1 MIEQTVRELLE
12 QVRTIAVVGASN
24 KPQRASYRVMA
35 FLQRCGYKVIPV
47 NPVLEGQTL
56 HNEVV
61 RGSLTDI
68 SEKIDMVDIFRQSA
82 EAGVIVD
89 EAIAMNA
96 KAVWLQ
102 LGVVDDQAKTRAENA
117 GLIVVMDRCPKI
129 DIPALSIETPSEP

>member
-1 MIEQTVRELLE
+1 MIEQTVRGLLE
-12 QVRTIAVVGASN
+12 QVQTIAVVGASN

-47 NPVLEGQTL
+47 NPALEGQEL
-56 HNEVV
+56 HNEIV

-68 SEKIDMVDIFRQSA
+68 SEEIDMVDIFRKSA

-89 EAIAMNA
+89 EAIAMKA

-102 LGVVDDQAKTRAENA
+102 LGVVDDQAKARAENA
-117 GLIVVMDRCPKI
+117 GLTVVMDRCPKI
-129 DIPALSIETPSEP
+129 DIPALSIETPSES

>member
-1 MIEQTVRELLE
+1 MIEQTVRGLLE
-12 QVRTIAVVGASN
+12 QVQTIAVVGASN

-47 NPVLEGQTL
+47 NPALEGQEL
-56 HNEVV
+56 HNEIV

-68 SEKIDMVDIFRQSA
+68 SEEIDMVDIFRKSA

-89 EAIAMNA
+89 EAIAMKA

-102 LGVVDDQAKTRAENA
+102 LGVVDDQAKARAENA
-117 GLIVVMDRCPKI
+117 GLTVVMDRCPKI
-129 DIPALSIETPSEP
+129 DIPALSIQTPSES

>member
-1 MIEQTVRELLE
+1 MIEQTVRGLLE
-12 QVRTIAVVGASN
+12 QVQTIAVVGASN

-47 NPVLEGQTL
+47 NPALEGQEL
-56 HNEVV
+56 HNEIV

-68 SEKIDMVDIFRQSA
+68 TEEIDMVDIFRKSA

-89 EAIAMNA
+89 EAIAMKA

-102 LGVVDDQAKTRAENA
+102 LGVVDDQAKARAENA
-117 GLIVVMDRCPKI
+117 GLTVVMDRCPKI
-129 DIPALSIETPSEP
+129 DIPALSIQTPSES